1 MKGSVIN
8 YYIKQPQQ
16 IIYALVLTGI
26 LSLSSG
32 LTLLQTAT
40 AAFSKASVE
49 ADKGEMVSNSELIS
63 DRGRDNERERNDD
76 RGRGRG
82 RGRDDEQDDDHGGDD
97 RVVLPISVANAVL
110 QDLSGKVGI
119 PAGELKIIKYSRETW
134 SDSCL
139 GLGTLV
145 EQCLRVQVEGWRVTL
160 SNGRFSWV
168 YRTDLKGLVLRL
180 ENQIATNLP
189 PVVGD
194 AVLQAAFKESGLP
207 VSELRIVGAEQ
218 RSWPDNCLGLAPPG
232 TFCTAVIVDGWLV
245 TVEAGQQR
253 LVYRTNVD
261 GSQITLDTEAS
272 TIKPVPIPT
281 SELPPRLQ
289 ENVVFRAIAFGGITG
304 QTYETNLF
312 EDGRVIRVLVNP
324 NGTTSKSQI
333 KQISEQ
339 QADQFK
345 KLVKEQEFEQFNNLS
360 YPAPSGAADYIAVT
374 LTSRDEDTT
383 RYTDINQERLP
394 SSLQTVIQ
402 AWNQIVAVE

>member
-1 MKGSVIN
+1 MKARLIN
-8 YYIKQPQQ
+8 YCIKQPQQ

-40 AAFSKASVE
+40 AASSKASGE
-49 ADKGEMVSNSELIS
+49 AEKGEMVSKGKLIS
-63 DRGRDNERERNDD
+63 DRGRDDD
-76 RGRGRG
+76 RGRDRDRG
-82 RGRDDEQDDDHGGDD
+82 HDDAQDDARGHDDD
-97 RVVLPISVANAVL
+97 RVVLPSSVANVIVE
-110 QDLSGKVGI
+110 DLFSKVGI
-119 PAGELKIIKYSRETW
+119 PAGELKVIKYSRETW
-134 SDSCL
+134 TDGCL

-145 EQCLRVQVEGWRVTL
+145 EQCLQVQVEGWRVTL

-168 YRTDLKGLVLRL
+168 YRTDLQGLVLRS
-180 ENQIATNLP
+180 ENQIAANLP
-189 PVVGD
+189 PAVGD
-194 AVLQAAFKESGLP
+194 AVLQAASKQSELP
-207 VSELRIVGAEQ
+207 ISELRIIGAEQ
-218 RSWPDNCLGLAPPG
+218 RSWPDGCLGLTPPD
-232 TFCTAVIVDGWLV
+232 TFCTAVVVDGWLV
-245 TVEAGQQR
+245 RVEAGQQR
-253 LVYRTNVD
+253 LVYRTNAD

-289 ENVVFRAIAFGGITG
+289 EDVIFRAIAFGGFAG

-312 EDGRVIRVLVNP
+312 EDGRVVRVLVNRD
-324 NGTTSKSQI
+324 GTTSESQT

-339 QADQFK
+339 QVEQFK
-345 KLVKEQEFEQFNNLS
+345 KLVKQEFEQFNNLS
-360 YPAPSGAADYIAVT
+360 YPAPSGAADYITYT

-383 RYTDINQERLP
+383 RYTDINQDRLP

>member
-1 MKGSVIN
+1 MKARLIN
-8 YYIKQPQQ
+8 YCIKQPQQ

-40 AAFSKASVE
+40 AASSKASRE
-49 ADKGEMVSNSELIS
+49 AEKGEMVSNGKLIS
-63 DRGRDNERERNDD
+63 DRGRDDDQASDHGPDDDQDDD
-76 RGRGRG
+76 RGH
-82 RGRDDEQDDDHGGDD
+82 DDD
-97 RVVLPISVANAVL
+97 RVVLPTSVANGVVE
-110 QDLSGKVGI
+110 DLSSKLGI
-119 PAGELKIIKYSRETW
+119 PASELKIIKYSRETW
-134 SDSCL
+134 TDSCL

-145 EQCLRVQVEGWRVTL
+145 EQCLQVQVEGWRVTL

-168 YRTDLKGLVLRL
+168 YRTDLQGLVLRL
-180 ENQIATNLP
+180 ENQIAANLP
-189 PVVGD
+189 PVVAD
-194 AVLQAAFKESGLP
+194 AVLQAASKQSGLP

-218 RSWPDNCLGLAPPG
+218 RSWPDGCLGLAPPD

-245 TVEAGQQR
+245 TVETGQQR
-253 LVYRTNVD
+253 LVYRTNTD

-272 TIKPVPIPT
+272 TSEPVLIPT

-289 ENVVFRAIAFGGITG
+289 ENVIFRAIAFGGFAG

-312 EDGRVIRVLVNP
+312 EDGRVVRVLVNP
-324 NGTTSKSQI
+324 DGTTSESQT

-339 QADQFK
+339 EVEQFK
-345 KLVKEQEFEQFNNLS
+345 KLVKQEFEQFNNLS
-360 YPAPSGAADYIAVT
+360 YPAPSGAADYITYT

-383 RYTDINQERLP
+383 RYTDINQDRLP

-402 AWNQIVAVE
+402 AWNQLIAVE